1 MKRRRIAL
9 WEGQPPPDQP
19 YLYVFSVPTSHL
31 IKIGATKTPT
41 IRLAGLRH
49 QKPRHEPH
57 DRKAGRFLTLIPMP
71 SMDHAKWAENLVR
84 RLLHSKRLN
93 LRPEKPQYGVRIEWF
108 DVSPETMLK
117 AAAMAAGAAEGR
129 ETRTFI
135 TMRRALGIEF
145 TES

>member
-1 MKRRRIAL
+1 
-9 WEGQPPPDQP
+9 
-19 YLYVFSVPTSHL
+19 
-31 IKIGATKTPT
+31 
-41 IRLAGLRH
+41 
-49 QKPRHEPH
+49 
-57 DRKAGRFLTLIPMP
+57 MP